1 MLRIDSHCHIYP
13 DAIAS
18 RAVAGTSRFY
28 DLPLVYG
35 GTLSDL
41 LLEQKKNGID
51 GGVVFSVA
59 TTPHQVAGIN
69 RFIAESVHASGGRL
83 VGLGTVHPDSPTL
96 AEDIEGI
103 VALGLKGV
111 KLHPDIQGFK
121 IDDYRCLKIYELC
134 EGRLPI
140 MMHCGDSRYDLSN
153 PNRLA
158 PVLSIFKELTVIGA
172 HLGGWSVWEDAERLL
187 CDFPNFYV
195 DTSSSLYAMTPERG
209 RELVRHF
216 GADRVLFA
224 TDYPMW
230 SLSEELA
237 RFSALA
243 LTPEEEEKIFFRN
256 VVRLFDFP
264 ALAESLDKQ

>member
-13 DAIAS
+13 DAIAA
-18 RAVAGTSRFY
+18 RAVAGTGRFY
-28 DLPLVYG
+28 DLPLVYA
-35 GTLSDL
+35 GTLADL
-41 LLEQKKNGID
+41 TEQQKKHGID

-69 RFIAESVHASGGRL
+69 RFIAECVRASAGRL

-96 AEDIEGI
+96 AEDIESI
-103 VALGLKGV
+103 LSLGLCGV

-121 IDDYRCLKIYELC
+121 MDDYRCLRIYELC

-158 PVLSIFKELTVIGA
+158 PILSIFTGLTVIGA
-172 HLGGWSVWEDAERLL
+172 HFGGWSVWEEAQRLL
-187 CDFPNFYV
+187 CDYPNFYV
-195 DTSSSLYAMTPERG
+195 DTSSSLYALTPARG

-216 GADRVLFA
+216 GAERVLFA

-230 SLSEELA
+230 SLSDELE
-237 RFSALA
+237 RFAALG
-243 LTPEEEEKIFFRN
+243 LSPEEQEKIFYRN
-256 VVRLFDFP
+256 AMRLFPFP
-264 ALAESLDKQ
+264 ALADRADK